1 MDPRTQERVE
11 RWDSRPFSGGYDGLS
26 SLADEEFSGAVTTG
40 GAWAFML
47 NGRIVGVADGAL
59 EQFDGATGT
68 TYEAPHPSLPLLCTM
83 DEQGGETR
91 AKYYTNDTPLSE
103 VDQTLQ
109 EGSFTGYV
117 ELSEQVLSGDYYLV
131 YYGGRRMAA
140 AYIGNAQRLLSGDEA
155 FERADDEVGIYEV
168 VDVDIDIQDVPGS
181 APTPEPTS
189 GASTASAR
197 GSGGASETVGETSTA
212 TDSERDVESQSE
224 PVSDGTSDTAGGI
237 TTSATAEP
245 ESEPVETS
253 GITEPATE
261 ADVRTD
267 TGSTVEHDEPEEHD
281 EHNELDDAETVDDE
295 SNADAQPM
303 PPAGGESRP
312 DASGESGRGDDA
324 PDTPTD
330 AGPDAATP
338 VEDAEP
344 MPPTSS
350 DSLDPEDVE
359 AAAEELGADGVPWEG
374 TDEDDGSG
382 ESREAREAREAH
394 EAREAREDNEV
405 QDGDERETD
414 GRAPETDNEP
424 SESDPLDERFKQEEQ
439 WRETRNI
446 PSIDPKKSSRPDRT
460 DDDGSRSQS
469 NAGSRRRTTGDRSRQ
484 SGSATAS
491 SATGG
496 ASSTQAS
503 NSSTGRSK
511 PQQDGT
517 TSESGQG
524 RARSTASTAR
534 NVPRETLE
542 EDMLERE
549 DKIDRLT
556 QRVDELEREK
566 GTLEERQQE
575 LATERDRYRERAEEL
590 SATVD
595 RLQQRIETL
604 ETELEQVR
612 AADAAGVPV
621 DGTNLSPQEALSR
634 TNLFVRYASKSQPTL
649 ATAHDENVSREDVAE
664 NLRLEHHTQF
674 DASEVVVDGQPYEAF
689 LGSRIEYQF
698 VEWLVAILP
707 FEIRD
712 TGHADGL
719 GDLYDALP
727 RIDRAELDASVSLD
741 GDDTEG
747 VPDEVAFDVVAFDKM
762 GNPLLAAN
770 LDGSR
775 DPATQTDL
783 ETLEESVS
791 AVKAN
796 HGELAAAFF
805 VTSSFFE
812 PGALEVTE
820 QATGGG
826 GFLTRDSRLS
836 YVSLSRK
843 QGGYHLCLVES
854 RSGGFHMNVPEL

>member
-47 NGRIVGVADGAL
+47 NGRIVGVVDGAL
-59 EQFDGATGT
+59 EQFDGASGT
-68 TYEAPHPSLPLLCTM
+68 TYVAPHPSLPLLCTM

-140 AYIGNAQRLLSGDEA
+140 AYIGNAQRLLTGDEA

-181 APTPEPTS
+181 APEPTS
-189 GASTASAR
+189 GNSTASAA
-197 GSGGASETVGETSTA
+197 GSGAASGIADASSAST
-212 TDSERDVESQSE
+212 DGERDGQSSSE
-224 PVSDGTSDTAGGI
+224 PVSEGTSDTAGGI
-237 TTSATAEP
+237 TASATAEP
-245 ESEPVETS
+245 ESKPVETS

-261 ADVRTD
+261 ADTRA
-267 TGSTVEHDEPEEHD
+267 
-281 EHNELDDAETVDDE
+281 DAEPADDG
-295 SNADAQPM
+295 SAGDAQPM
-303 PPAGGESRP
+303 PPAGGESRS
-312 DASGESGRGDDA
+312 DAGGEPSRDHSDA
-324 PDTPTD
+324 PDTSTGD
-330 AGPDAATP
+330 GPDAATP

-344 MPPTSS
+344 MPPASS
-350 DSLDPEDVE
+350 ESPDPEEVE

-374 TDEDDGSG
+374 VDEDDEDDRG
-382 ESREAREAREAH
+382 AK
-394 EAREAREDNEV
+394 AREAREDREAREV
-405 QDGDERETD
+405 QDDDERETAE
-414 GRAPETDNEP
+414 RAPEPDNES
-424 SESDPLDERFKQEEQ
+424 SETDPLDERFKQEEQ

-460 DDDGSRSQS
+460 DDDGSRSKS
-469 NAGSRRRTTGDRSRQ
+469 NAGGRRRTASGQSRQ
-484 SGSATAS
+484 TGSTTTS
-491 SATGG
+491 SAAGG
-496 ASSTQAS
+496 TSSTQAS
-503 NSSTGRSK
+503 NASKDRSK
-511 PQQDGT
+511 PQRDGNPDG
-517 TSESGQG
+517 SGEG
-524 RARSTASTAR
+524 RARSNASTTR
-534 NVPRETLE
+534 NVPREALE

-621 DGTNLSPQEALSR
+621 DRTSLSPQEALSR

-649 ATAHDENVSREDVAE
+649 ATAHDDNVSREDVAE

-674 DASEVVVDGQPYEAF
+674 DASEVVVDGQSYEAF

-698 VEWLVAILP
+698 VEWLVATLP

-719 GDLYDALP
+719 GELYDALP
-727 RIDRAELDASVSLD
+727 RIDRAELDASISLD

-775 DPATQTDL
+775 DPASQTDL

>member
-26 SLADEEFSGAVTTG
+26 SLADEEFSGAVTSG

-47 NGRIVGVADGAL
+47 NGRIVGVVDGAL
-59 EQFDGATGT
+59 EQFDGASGT
-68 TYEAPHPSLPLLCTM
+68 TYVAPHPSLPLLCTM

-140 AYIGNAQRLLSGDEA
+140 AYIGNAQRLLTGDEA

-168 VDVDIDIQDVPGS
+168 VDVDVDIRDVPGS

-189 GASTASAR
+189 GGSTASAA
-197 GSGGASETVGETSTA
+197 GSGAASGIADASSPST
-212 TDSERDVESQSE
+212 DGERDGQSQSE
-224 PVSDGTSDTAGGI
+224 PVSDETSDTAGGI
-237 TTSATAEP
+237 TTTATAEP
-245 ESEPVETS
+245 DSETVETT

-261 ADVRTD
+261 ADARAD
-267 TGSTVEHDEPEEHD
+267 AESADDGST
-281 EHNELDDAETVDDE
+281 T
-295 SNADAQPM
+295 DAQPM
-303 PPAGGESRP
+303 PPADGESRS
-312 DASGESGRGDDA
+312 DAGSEPSRDHSDA
-324 PDTPTD
+324 PDTSTGD
-330 AGPDAATP
+330 GPDAETP

-344 MPPTSS
+344 MPPASGES
-350 DSLDPEDVE
+350 PDPEEVE

-374 TDEDDGSG
+374 VDEDDEDDRG
-382 ESREAREAREAH
+382 A
-394 EAREAREDNEV
+394 EAREDREAPEV
-405 QDGDERETD
+405 QDGDERETAD
-414 GRAPETDNEP
+414 RAPDTDNEP
-424 SESDPLDERFKQEEQ
+424 SETDPLDERFKQEEQ

-446 PSIDPKKSSRPDRT
+446 PSIDPEKTSRPDRS
-460 DDDGSRSQS
+460 DDGSKSRSS
-469 NAGSRRRTTGDRSRQ
+469 TEGRRRTTGGRSRQ
-484 SGSATAS
+484 SGSSTAS
-491 SATGG
+491 SAASG

-503 NSSTGRSK
+503 NSSKDQSK
-511 PQQDGT
+511 QQQDGT
-517 TSESGQG
+517 PSGPGQG
-524 RARSTASTAR
+524 RTQSNASSAR
-534 NVPRETLE
+534 NVPREALE

-566 GTLEERQQE
+566 GTLKERQQE

-604 ETELEQVR
+604 ETELERVR

-621 DGTNLSPQEALSR
+621 DGTSLSPQEALSR

-649 ATAHDENVSREDVAE
+649 ATAHEDNVSREDVAE

-674 DASEVVVDGQPYEAF
+674 DASEVVVDGQSYEAF

-698 VEWLVAILP
+698 VEWLVATLP

-719 GDLYDALP
+719 GELYDALP
-727 RIDRAELDASVSLD
+727 RIDRAELDASISLD

-775 DPATQTDL
+775 DPASQTDL

>member
-26 SLADEEFSGAVTTG
+26 SLADEEFSGAVTSG

-47 NGRIVGVADGAL
+47 NGRIVGVVDGAL
-59 EQFDGATGT
+59 EQFDGANGT
-68 TYEAPHPSLPLLCTM
+68 TYVAPHPSLPLLCTM

-140 AYIGNAQRLLSGDEA
+140 AYIGNAQRLLTGDDA

-168 VDVDIDIQDVPGS
+168 VDVDIDIHDVPGS
-181 APTPEPTS
+181 APAPEPTS
-189 GASTASAR
+189 GDSTAPA
-197 GSGGASETVGETSTA
+197 GESGAANGTAGASSPS
-212 TDSERDVESQSE
+212 TDSERDVETQSE
-224 PVSDGTSDTAGGI
+224 PASEGTNDTPGGI
-237 TTSATAEP
+237 TASATTEP
-245 ESEPVETS
+245 DPEPVESS

-261 ADVRTD
+261 ADARATP
-267 TGSTVEHDEPEEHD
+267 GSTAESADSVEHDELEGTES
-281 EHNELDDAETVDDE
+281 ADDE
-295 SNADAQPM
+295 SAADAQPM
-303 PPAGGESRP
+303 PPAEGERQSNT
-312 DASGESGRGDDA
+312 SGEDDRGDDVDA
-324 PDTPTD
+324 AGASTD
-330 AGPDAATP
+330 AGSDAATP

-344 MPPTSS
+344 MPPASS
-350 DSLDPEDVE
+350 ESLDPEDVE
-359 AAAEELGADGVPWEG
+359 AAAEELGADGVPWEE
-374 TDEDDGSG
+374 TDEDGGGGSA
-382 ESREAREAREAH
+382 EARE
-394 EAREAREDNEV
+394 V
-405 QDGDERETD
+405 QDADERKPD
-414 GRAPETDNEP
+414 DRAPETDNEP
-424 SESDPLDERFKQEEQ
+424 SESDPLEERFKQEEQ

-446 PSIDPKKSSRPDRT
+446 PSIDPEKTSRPDRT
-460 DDDGSRSQS
+460 DDGSKSGS
-469 NAGSRRRTTGDRSRQ
+469 NAEGRRRTTGGRSRQ
-484 SGSATAS
+484 PGPST
-491 SATGG
+491 
-496 ASSTQAS
+496 ASSTQGS

-511 PQQDGT
+511 QQRDGT
-517 TSESGQG
+517 ANTSGQG
-524 RARSTASTAR
+524 RAQSSTSAAR
-534 NVPRETLE
+534 NVPREALE

-604 ETELEQVR
+604 ETELERVR

-621 DGTNLSPQEALSR
+621 DGTSLSPQEALSR

-674 DASEVVVDGQPYEAF
+674 DASEVVVDGQSYEAF

-698 VEWLVAILP
+698 VEWLVATLP

-727 RIDRAELDASVSLD
+727 RIDRAELDASISLD

>member
-26 SLADEEFSGAVTTG
+26 SLADEEFSGAVTSG

-47 NGRIVGVADGAL
+47 NGRIVGVVDGAL
-59 EQFDGATGT
+59 EQFDGASGT
-68 TYEAPHPSLPLLCTM
+68 TYVAPHPSLPLLCTM

-109 EGSFTGYV
+109 EGSFTGYI

-140 AYIGNAQRLLSGDEA
+140 AYIGNAQRLLTGDEA

-168 VDVDIDIQDVPGS
+168 VDVDIDIHDVPGS
-181 APTPEPTS
+181 APATEPTS
-189 GASTASAR
+189 GSSTTPAG
-197 GSGGASETVGETSTA
+197 GSGAASGAAGASSPST
-212 TDSERDVESQSE
+212 DGERDVETQSE
-224 PVSDGTSDTAGGI
+224 PASEGTNDTPGGI
-237 TTSATAEP
+237 TTSATTEP
-245 ESEPVETS
+245 DPEPVESS

-261 ADVRTD
+261 ADARAD
-267 TGSTVEHDEPEEHD
+267 DDPTVERDEVDEHD
-281 EHNELDDAETVDDE
+281 GLEDAETVDDG
-295 SNADAQPM
+295 STADAQPM
-303 PPAGGESRP
+303 PPAGGESRS
-312 DASGESGRGDDA
+312 DASGESDRGDDDA
-324 PDTPTD
+324 PGTPTD
-330 AGPDAATP
+330 AGPNAATP

-344 MPPTSS
+344 MPPASS
-350 DSLDPEDVE
+350 ESPDPEEVE

-374 TDEDDGSG
+374 VDEDDGG
-382 ESREAREAREAH
+382 AEAREAH
-394 EAREAREDNEV
+394 EAREAREV
-405 QDGDERETD
+405 QDGNEREAD
-414 GRAPETDNEP
+414 DRAPETDNES

-446 PSIDPKKSSRPDRT
+446 PSIDPKKSSRPDRM
-460 DDDGSRSQS
+460 DEDGSRSKS
-469 NAGSRRRTTGDRSRQ
+469 NAGGRRRTASGQSRQ
-484 SGSATAS
+484 TGSTTTS
-491 SATGG
+491 SAAGG

-503 NSSTGRSK
+503 NSSKDRSK
-511 PQQDGT
+511 PQRDGT
-517 TSESGQG
+517 PSGSGQG
-524 RARSTASTAR
+524 RARSNASTTR
-534 NVPRETLE
+534 NVPREALE

-604 ETELEQVR
+604 ETELERIR

-621 DGTNLSPQEALSR
+621 DGTSLSPQEALSR

-649 ATAHDENVSREDVAE
+649 TTAHDENVSREDVAE

-674 DASEVVVDGQPYEAF
+674 DASEVVVDGQSYEAF

-698 VEWLVAILP
+698 VEWLVATLP

-719 GDLYDALP
+719 GELYDALP